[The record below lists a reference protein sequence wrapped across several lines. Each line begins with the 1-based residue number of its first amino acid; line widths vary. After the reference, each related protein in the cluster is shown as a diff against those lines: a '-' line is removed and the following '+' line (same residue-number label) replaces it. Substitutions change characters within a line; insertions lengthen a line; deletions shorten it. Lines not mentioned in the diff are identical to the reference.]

1 MMPLDEVVRALKARW
16 LPVLVVAAIF
26 LVAAVAL
33 TFALPRYEATSK
45 LAVDL
50 GGVDLIGG
58 KALSNSADRFSS
70 FVATQM
76 DILKSE
82 RVALGA
88 VRRLGLDKQ
97 RQWLDKWQEATGGQG
112 NFESWL
118 AQGLLRKLGVQP
130 SSRDSNVLTLS
141 YSSADPQFSAAVAN
155 AFVNA
160 YIDTT
165 VEMQV
170 RPARYLSG
178 FFAERAKALRVE
190 LEQARARLS
199 AYEKEHGGHVGE
211 PDVES
216 ARLAE
221 LTSQLV
227 SLHDE
232 AARAVNLRKQA
243 RAAPGDIREVR
254 NDPEVAALTGELVRL
269 QGDLAGLK
277 SEFGDQ
283 HHAVIQARHS
293 IRDVRQRLDA
303 AMRRTAEGLG
313 PPMKV
318 IEARLAEVQAAVER
332 QRALVLRRKAQR
344 DAAAALLRDVDSAE
358 KAYGAVLTR
367 ASQTALEGANTH
379 QTTITVLKS
388 ASPPLWTPA
397 MLVRNA
403 AVATLL
409 GLLLGMAL
417 AVRAEHRDRRL
428 RSMEDVARR
437 LEQPLLITLPDGQ
450 ARRQRAARSEQT
462 RQRLVSIQPRLPAP
476 RLGGNP

>member
-1 MMPLDEVVRALKARW
+1 MRAFKARW
-16 LPVLVVAAIF
+16 LPVLIIAASF
-26 LVAAVAL
+26 LAAAVAL
-33 TFALPRYEATSK
+33 TFALPRYQATST
-45 LAVDL
+45 LAVQMT
-50 GGVDLIGG
+50 GVDPIAGQ
-58 KALSNSADRFSS
+58 AIHRPVDVSAH
-70 FVATQM
+70 VATQM
-76 DILKSE
+76 DIIRSE
-82 RVALGA
+82 GVALGA
-88 VRRLGLDKQ
+88 VRSLGLDKQ
-97 RQWLDKWQEATGGQG
+97 PEWLGKWHEATAGQG
-112 NFESWL
+112 NLQPWL
-118 AQGLLRKLGVQP
+118 AATLLRRLDVRP
-130 SSRDSNVLTLS
+130 SSRNSNVLTVT
-141 YSSADPQFSAAVAN
+141 YSSADSEFSAAVAN
-155 AFVNA
+155 AFVQS

-165 VEMQV
+165 VQMHV
-170 RPARYLSG
+170 RPAQYLSS

-199 AYEKEHGGHVGE
+199 AYEKEHGVPVGE

-283 HHAVIQARHS
+283 HHAVIQARQS

-428 RSMEDVARR
+428 RSMEDVVRR
-437 LEQPLLITLPDGQ
+437 L
-450 ARRQRAARSEQT
+450 
-462 RQRLVSIQPRLPAP
+462 
-476 RLGGNP
+476 